1 MKDNA
6 FEGVA
11 DTLYI
16 PLAARVYVSKRF
28 SEYFFD
34 PKSLELEAAIP
45 GDSIQRGSNEYTM
58 IASVARYYNL
68 DEMTRAYVA
77 TCPTCNV
84 VNVGCGLETMFWR
97 MGPDAPGARFYE
109 LDLPEV
115 IDVRRHVLGTPE
127 RDELIA
133 GDAFDLSWADD
144 IDTLRPT
151 LIIVSGVFQYFH
163 NADVLGFIA
172 DAKKVFANAELV
184 FDATNTKGLEYVN
197 KYVKKT
203 GNASVLMYCAIDDPE
218 GFAREAD
225 CELLEVRPFYTA
237 ARRILKGKVNLYS
250 KVAMAIAD
258 RTGRAFLLHM
268 KL

>member
-1 MKDNA
+1 MSDTS

-16 PLAARVYVSKRF
+16 PLTARVYVSKRF
-28 SEYFFD
+28 PEYFFD

-45 GDSIQRGSNEYTM
+45 GNSIQHGSNEYTM
-58 IASVARYYNL
+58 IASAARYHNL
-68 DEMTRAYVA
+68 DEMARTYVA
-77 TCPTCNV
+77 IHPACNI

-97 MGPDAPGARFYE
+97 VGPDASDAQFYE
-109 LDLPEV
+109 MDLPEV
-115 IDVRRHVLGTPE
+115 IEVRRRILGAPE

-133 GDAFDLSWADD
+133 GDAFNLSWASN
-144 IDTLRPT
+144 IDTSLPT

-172 DAKKVFANAELV
+172 DAKKVFDDAELI
-184 FDATNTKGLEYVN
+184 FDVTNTKGLEYVN

-203 GNASVLMYCAIDDPE
+203 GNASALMHCAIDDPAA
-218 GFAREAD
+218 FAHEAE
-225 CELLEVRPFYTA
+225 CELIEVRPFYTA

-250 KVAMAIAD
+250 TIAMAITD
-258 RTGRAFLLHM
+258 RTGRAFILHM

>member
-1 MKDNA
+1 MQDMA

-16 PLAARVYVSKRF
+16 PLVARIYVSKRF
-28 SEYFFD
+28 PEYFFD
-34 PKSLELEAAIP
+34 PKSLELESAIP
-45 GDSIQRGSNEYTM
+45 GDSIQKGSNEYTM
-58 IASVARYYNL
+58 IASAARYHNL
-68 DEMTRAYVA
+68 DQMMRAYTSVHPA
-77 TCPTCNV
+77 CNV

-97 MGPDAPGARFYE
+97 VGPDAQDARFYE
-109 LDLPEV
+109 MDLPEV
-115 IDVRRHVLGTPE
+115 IEARRSVLGAPE

-133 GDAFDLSWADD
+133 GDAFDLSWADGVD
-144 IDTLRPT
+144 ASLPT

-172 DAKKVFANAELV
+172 DAKKTFTDAELI

-197 KYVKKT
+197 RYVRKT
-203 GNASVLMYCAIDDPE
+203 GNASALMYCAIDDPAA
-218 GFAREAD
+218 FAREAG
-225 CELLEVRPFYTA
+225 CELIEVRTFYTS
-237 ARRILKGKVNLYS
+237 ARRILRGKVGLYA
-250 KVAMAIAD
+250 KVAMAITD

>member
-1 MKDNA
+1 MQDGV

-16 PLAARVYVSKRF
+16 PLTARVYVSKRF
-28 SEYFFD
+28 PEYFFD
-34 PKSLELEAAIP
+34 PKSLELESAIP

-58 IASVARYYNL
+58 IASAARYHNL
-68 DEMTRAYVA
+68 DHMARAYIA
-77 TCPTCNV
+77 AHPTCNV

-97 MGPDAPGARFYE
+97 VGPDAPDARFYE
-109 LDLPEV
+109 MDLPEV
-115 IDVRRHVLGTPE
+115 IEARRRILGAPE

-133 GDAFDLSWADD
+133 GDAFDLSWADG
-144 IDTLRPT
+144 IDASLPT

-163 NADVLGFIA
+163 NEDVLGFIA
-172 DAKKVFANAELV
+172 DAKEAFVNAELV

-197 KYVKKT
+197 RYVKKT
-203 GNASVLMYCAIDDPE
+203 GNASAIMYCAIDDPAA
-218 GFAREAD
+218 FVRESG
-225 CELLEVRPFYTA
+225 CKLIEVRPFYA
-237 ARRILKGKVNLYS
+237 DARQILKGKVGLYT
-250 KVAMAIAD
+250 KTAMAITD

>member
-1 MKDNA
+1 MSDKT

-16 PLAARVYVSKRF
+16 PLAARVYVSKKF
-28 SEYFFD
+28 PEYFFD
-34 PKSLELEAAIP
+34 PKSLELESAIP
-45 GDSIQRGSNEYTM
+45 GDSIQEGSNEYTM
-58 IASVARYYNL
+58 IASAARYYNL
-68 DEMTRAYVA
+68 DQMARAYIAAHPV
-77 TCPTCNV
+77 CNV

-97 MGPDAPGARFYE
+97 VGPDAPDARLYE
-109 LDLPEV
+109 MDLPEV
-115 IDVRRHVLGTPE
+115 IDARRRILGASE

-133 GDAFDLSWADD
+133 GDAFDLSWAGC
-144 IDTLRPT
+144 IDTSLPT

-163 NADVLGFIA
+163 NADVIGFIA
-172 DAKKVFANAELV
+172 DAKKAFADAELI

-203 GNASVLMYCAIDDPE
+203 GNSSALMYCAIDEPAA
-218 GFAREAD
+218 FAREAG

-250 KVAMAIAD
+250 NIAMAVAD
-258 RTGRAFLLHM
+258 RTGRAFILHM

>member
-1 MKDNA
+1 MQAKI

-16 PLAARVYVSKRF
+16 PLTARIYVSKRF
-28 SEYFFD
+28 PESFYD
-34 PKSLELEAAIP
+34 PKSLELESAIP

-58 IASVARYYNL
+58 IASVARYHNL
-68 DEMTRAYVA
+68 DQMARAYVA
-77 TCPTCNV
+77 RHPTCNI

-97 MGPDAPGARFYE
+97 IGPDSPNARFYE
-109 LDLPEV
+109 MDLPEV
-115 IDVRRHVLGTPE
+115 IETRRRVLGEPE
-127 RDELIA
+127 RETLIA
-133 GDAFDLSWADD
+133 GDAFDLSWADG
-144 IDTLRPT
+144 IDTALPT

-172 DAKKVFANAELV
+172 DAKKTFADAELI

-197 KYVKKT
+197 RYVKKT
-203 GNASVLMYCAIDDPE
+203 GNTSALMYCAIDDPTA
-218 GFAREAD
+218 FAREAN
-225 CELLEVRPFYTA
+225 CELLEVRPFYTS
-237 ARRILKGKVNLYS
+237 ARRILKGKVGLYA
-250 KVAMAIAD
+250 KVAMAITD